1 MMARL
6 RTRRLS
12 LATLVALAVVFLLAR
27 FGGELRD
34 LLRPRPAGGA
44 EGFEVVRVIDGD
56 TIVVAPNP
64 FLQSA
69 SGDHIRLLGVDTPE
83 SVHPSKPVERFGLE
97 AAAFTRRLCEGRRVR
112 LEFEPGNTQDRGARP
127 ERSRGRRTVAYVFLE
142 DGTLV
147 NAEIIR
153 QGYGYAYTRFPFA
166 RMEEF
171 RALEAEARAARRGLW
186 AEE

>member
-1 MMARL
+1 MPRL

-12 LATLVALAVVFLLAR
+12 LATLVALAVVFLLVR

-34 LLRPRPAGGA
+34 VLRPRPAGGA
-44 EGFEVVRVIDGD
+44 EGYEVVRVIDGD

-83 SVHPSKPVERFGLE
+83 SVDPSKPVERFGLE

-112 LEFEPGNTQDRGARP
+112 LEFELGNTQDRYG
-127 ERSRGRRTVAYVFLE
+127 RTVAYVFLE
-142 DGTLV
+142 EGTLV

>member
-1 MMARL
+1 MAR
-6 RTRRLS
+6 RRARKIS
-12 LATLVALAVVFLLAR
+12 LATLVALAAAFLLAR

-34 LLRPRPAGGA
+34 ILRPAPEPGAGWY
-44 EGFEVVRVIDGD
+44 EVERVIDGD
-56 TIVVAPNP
+56 TLLVAPNHFP
-64 FLQSA
+64 QSS
-69 SGDHIRLLGVDTPE
+69 SGDRIRLLGVDTPE
-83 SVHPSKPVERFGLE
+83 SVHPSKPVERFGRE

-112 LEFEPGNTQDRGARP
+112 LEFEAGNIQDHYG
-127 ERSRGRRTVAYVFLE
+127 RTVGYVFLE

-153 QGYGYAYTRFPFA
+153 QGYGYAYTRYPFA
-166 RMEEF
+166 RMEAF

>member
-1 MMARL
+1 MMPRL

-34 LLRPRPAGGA
+34 VLRPRPAGGA
-44 EGFEVVRVIDGD
+44 EGYEVVRVIDGD

-64 FLQSA
+64 FPPSA
-69 SGDHIRLLGVDTPE
+69 RGDHIRLLGVDTPE
-83 SVHPSKPVERFGLE
+83 SVDPTKPVERFGLE
-97 AAAFTRRLCEGRRVR
+97 AVAFTRRLCEGRRVR
-112 LEFEPGNTQDRGARP
+112 LEFEPGNTQDRYG
-127 ERSRGRRTVAYVFLE
+127 RTVAYVFLE